1 MTCKSVSKNPKI
13 FWGKLDYCVRLEDC
27 VLIIV
32 YTEMNEMLLKGTQ
45 IEREDRAHR

>member
-1 MTCKSVSKNPKI
+1 MSKNPKI